1 MEPQPP
7 NSLLSQPPNS
17 LLRDVTLGR
26 GFDEII
32 RRHRLAN
39 PETYGRLKLC
49 NGILCEATF
58 MEPLSMEKVIE
69 RLSSEPPGA
78 ILSEIRAISTIGF
91 SKNEI
96 DNVNSITRF
105 LSYLEA
111 FDKTKHIM
119 EQKFPNLDQYII
131 DDAFKDAIY
140 AFTNN
145 PPLSQEDA
153 YSEFFKVMMNSIN
166 ERKIQPGTLTNL
178 MLLRERSYRAETPLT
193 SSKAQDFTSAF
204 MKLPSRP
211 LEMIAEK
218 LAEQSNKFKPQH
230 FRFPRLPEV
239 ELAKKVEDRIPVYIR
254 DDPNRLKKYFYLN
267 DKLREQLI
275 YIEKRVTTDPFTYHH
290 RRPGHSELSYDETE
304 NLQVQIFE
312 EFYRLTKL
320 NLNANELERLIIES
334 LIPIIRNSPMSHEQ
348 MRLFMSS
355 FSLTINNQDN
365 RRYCNKVAEEFK

>member
-1 MEPQPP
+1 M
-7 NSLLSQPPNS
+7 
-17 LLRDVTLGR
+17 
-26 GFDEII
+26 I
-32 RRHRLAN
+32 RRHKLAN
-39 PETYGRLKLC
+39 PEKYGRPKLC
-49 NGILCEATF
+49 NGIVCEATF
-58 MEPLSMEKVIE
+58 YDPLSMERVIE

-78 ILSEIRAISTIGF
+78 ILSEIRAISTRGF

-145 PPLSQEDA
+145 PPLSEEDA
-153 YSEFFKVMMNSIN
+153 YSEFFKVMMNIIN
-166 ERKIQPGTLTNL
+166 ERKIQGTIQPGTLTNL
-178 MLLRERSYRAETPLT
+178 MLLRERSYKTEPPLT

-275 YIEKRVTTDPFTYHH
+275 FIERTVTTYPFHY
-290 RRPGHSELSYDETE
+290 RNGIPPGHSELSYNEKE
-304 NLQVQIFE
+304 NVQLQIFE

-320 NLNANELERLIIES
+320 NLNANDLERLIIES
-334 LIPIIRNSPMSHEQ
+334 LIRIIRNSPMSREQ
-348 MRLFMSS
+348 MRNFMSS
-355 FSLTINNQDN
+355 FSLTINNQN
-365 RRYCNKVAEEFK
+365 NKRYCNKLAEEFK